1 MKKDFFIAA
10 IGASAGGLPAL
21 KAFFNS
27 VPEKSGIAYVVLTH
41 LPKRPVSTLG
51 HLLSKHTSLPV
62 IRLTEDTPVK
72 PDHIYVLIE
81 NTMVTI
87 QNGIILIRE
96 RREDE
101 IINHS
106 VNIFLCSLAVDRRE
120 KAVGIVL
127 SGGGSDG
134 LEGVKQISKN
144 GGYVMIQ
151 TPESAEV
158 SGMPESIA
166 RFDHPAVTATPGQ
179 LPGKLLEWVKHQ
191 DNKIN

>member
-21 KAFFNS
+21 KAFFRS
-27 VPEKSGIAYVVLTH
+27 VPEKTGIAYVVLTH

-51 HLLSKHTSLPV
+51 HLLSRHTSLPV
-62 IRLTEDTPVK
+62 IRLTEDTPVR

-81 NTMVTI
+81 NTMATI
-87 QNGIILIRE
+87 QNGIIRLRE
-96 RREDE
+96 RRADE
-101 IINHS
+101 IINQS
-106 VNIFLCSLAVDRRE
+106 VNIFFCSLAEEHRE

-134 LEGVKQISKN
+134 LEGAKRISKN
-144 GGYVMIQ
+144 GGYSMIQ

-158 SGMPESIA
+158 SGMPKSVA
-166 RFDHPAVTATPGQ
+166 LFDHPAVAATPDK
-179 LPGKLLEWVKHQ
+179 LPEKLLEWVKRSSFV
-191 DNKIN
+191 